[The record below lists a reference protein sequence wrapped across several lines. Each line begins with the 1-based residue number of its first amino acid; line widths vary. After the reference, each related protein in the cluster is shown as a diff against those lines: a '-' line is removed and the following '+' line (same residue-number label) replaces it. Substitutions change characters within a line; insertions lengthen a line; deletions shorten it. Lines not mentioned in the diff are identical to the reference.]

1 MEVVA
6 APMRNSV
13 KNLTILRSRGIIGS
27 RVSGEKGS
35 DAEKALK
42 KFEFYQMCKEGGKK
56 KSGKAGI

>member
-1 MEVVA
+1 
-6 APMRNSV
+6 MRNSV